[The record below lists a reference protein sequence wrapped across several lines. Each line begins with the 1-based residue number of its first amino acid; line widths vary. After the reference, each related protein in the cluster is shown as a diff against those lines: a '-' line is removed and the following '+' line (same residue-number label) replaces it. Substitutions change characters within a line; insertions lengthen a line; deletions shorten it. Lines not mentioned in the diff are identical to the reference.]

1 MSYIWHRCVLHLA
14 PPATNLWLL
23 LCLSVTHGSAED
35 WTTSDV
41 PTLGDIIERQDDV
54 EVATR
59 NDHRGDDDEDGD
71 DEESDAD
78 GDNA

>member
-1 MSYIWHRCVLHLA
+1 MCLTFGTARNKSLV
-14 PPATNLWLL
+14 AT
-23 LCLSVTHGSAED
+23 LSVTHGSAGD

-59 NDHRGDDDEDGD
+59 NDHQGDLTMTDEDGD

>member
-1 MSYIWHRCVLHLA
+1 MCLTFGTARNKSLV
-14 PPATNLWLL
+14 AT
-23 LCLSVTHGSAED
+23 LSVTHGSAED

-59 NDHRGDDDEDGD
+59 NDHQGDDDEDGD

>member
-1 MSYIWHRCVLHLA
+1 MTSR
-14 PPATNLWLL
+14 LL
-23 LCLSVTHGSAED
+23 VTSLSD
-35 WTTSDV
+35 
-41 PTLGDIIERQDDV
+41 RMMYV

-59 NDHRGDDDEDGD
+59 NDHQGDDDEDGD